1 MNNTNK
7 QFSVPL
13 EIEKIKREEKGIG
26 LSSTKLNVDAVLDQ
40 FLDKYAPDNQ
50 KIPKGKGRGA
60 VVPVGATGATMV
72 AEMGIKIAD
81 AAKDKVE
88 PVAKIAGAIGVGG
101 GAAAAAMGIIE
112 KAASLMPIITAVP
125 GPIIAGTTSAVS
137 SEAVSLFQRVMGENA
152 FKLFAKY
159 SHTEEGSWLGD
170 LVSKVNPVAG
180 FAINKVDLV
189 GKNLTRGA
197 ERAVLELKEMG
208 GVIEMNDQVKRFI
221 KESEKTDFYQNA
233 DRQELLGEGFYYV
246 LAAKA
251 TDKLGAYYTPEEK
264 VQIAE
269 NVAKVTNALERVI
282 NNPELYK
289 DKDPQVILDA
299 LSESVDRLE
308 KWNWLKSSVAIAGI
322 SGVKSA
328 LMYKLIELAAEALD
342 GLKNAIPA
350 FRKADKT
357 SSNPT
362 LQSEVV
368 PVPVPG
374 KQPKMQ
380 PAVEPIPVESPAP
393 VFHPQPSTQPDVIPE
408 IAPPDLSF
416 AQTNHLPNEQA
427 TNQVPATV
435 PEVLPQMSPALKLGQ
450 PPESVIKATLPL
462 GGSTTVSSEI
472 YSLTP
477 EVINQIRTIS
487 GTLPKEQADIVIRQ
501 ILGNSEYTP
510 TQMEE
515 LTRSVRE
522 FLYNPNPEDIA
533 KLTTLV
539 SLPVLV
545 KIIMSITKCAGGV
558 YMGNPAYCTP

>member
-1 MNNTNK
+1 M
-7 QFSVPL
+7 
-13 EIEKIKREEKGIG
+13 
-26 LSSTKLNVDAVLDQ
+26 
-40 FLDKYAPDNQ
+40 
-50 KIPKGKGRGA
+50 
-60 VVPVGATGATMV
+60 
-72 AEMGIKIAD
+72 
-81 AAKDKVE
+81 
-88 PVAKIAGAIGVGG
+88 
-101 GAAAAAMGIIE
+101 
-112 KAASLMPIITAVP
+112 
-125 GPIIAGTTSAVS
+125 
-137 SEAVSLFQRVMGENA
+137 
-152 FKLFAKY
+152 
-159 SHTEEGSWLGD
+159 
-170 LVSKVNPVAG
+170 
-180 FAINKVDLV
+180 
-189 GKNLTRGA
+189 
-197 ERAVLELKEMG
+197 
-208 GVIEMNDQVKRFI
+208 
-221 KESEKTDFYQNA
+221 
-233 DRQELLGEGFYYV
+233 
-246 LAAKA
+246 
-251 TDKLGAYYTPEEK
+251 
-264 VQIAE
+264 
-269 NVAKVTNALERVI
+269 
-282 NNPELYK
+282 
-289 DKDPQVILDA
+289 
-299 LSESVDRLE
+299 
-308 KWNWLKSSVAIAGI
+308 AIAGI

-533 KLTTLV
+533 KLTTHV